1 MSRLLYIEASPT
13 KDRSTSIAV
22 ARALLDLSR
31 RRDPETVVDVI
42 DLWDI
47 ELPHFDA
54 EMIEA
59 KFAVLRARDA
69 TPAQRAKWAEA
80 VALAQRFNAA
90 DKYVFSVPM
99 WNFGVPYRLKHFID
113 VVTLPG
119 ENWTWSR
126 AEGYRALLKDK
137 KALLIYT
144 SAGAYPVGPD
154 YDAAD
159 FQKPYMRRWLAF
171 IGITDVTEIAVAPT
185 LDVPEA
191 VEARKQA
198 AIDRFAALPF

>member
-1 MSRLLYIEASPT
+1 VPFNLA
-13 KDRSTSIAV
+13 
-22 ARALLDLSR
+22 
-31 RRDPETVVDVI
+31 
-42 DLWDI
+42 
-47 ELPHFDA
+47 
-54 EMIEA
+54 
-59 KFAVLRARDA
+59 
-69 TPAQRAKWAEA
+69 A

-198 AIDRFAALPF
+198 AIDRLAALPF